1 MGGGR
6 RRWVEAW
13 GVEDEGG
20 LRPGGVVGAGGWR
33 PGGKWKVRVGESL
46 KGMEGEGN
54 GD

>member
-20 LRPGGVVGAGGWR
+20 LRPGGGGGRGWMEA
-33 PGGKWKVRVGESL
+33 WWE
-46 KGMEGEGN
+46 MEGEG
-54 GD
+54 G